1 MKVKKKLLVGGAA
14 LVLLGAAAYQLVRS
28 AARGFCVSRRGPKK
42 GFF

>member
-14 LVLLGAAAYQLVRS
+14 LVLLGAAAYQLVQD
-28 AARGFCVSRRGPKK
+28 AARRVLWGRRGPKK